1 MAPWILYYSK
11 DDKQRIFRAKDK
23 AKDKNV
29 LSKQSKQYT
38 KVGHICPLTGK
49 SFKQRGKFWDY
60 IKSNKLDVD
69 NMTYDRSLNVGTDD
83 ADVDASKDKDDN
95 KDNITKLLDITY
107 IEYLWSNYF
116 ELKGDKK
123 LLENLIGQINLE
135 LYIILLKVYNGDMDI
150 DKVISGFIEEDVGVN
165 EEVVHE
171 DSDVN
176 VQEEIVQEENVQ
188 EENGVY
194 DVINED
200 SIKAMKTPCDK
211 IENTE
216 MDISSDYDKIKDYY
230 NNNLNKDKNTFKTKN
245 DEPTPIECVEYMISK
260 IPSELWSKENLKI
273 LDPCS
278 GNGNFFIPILYK
290 LRENYTD
297 EEIFNKLYFNDTNEL
312 RINNIKK
319 IFNEHAN
326 NLNIT
331 QDDFLNFKD
340 KEEYD
345 LVVANPP
352 YAKLLENGKRAS
364 KNHNMIKDFIIKTL
378 KILKK
383 DGYLLYITPDN
394 WMSKAD
400 RNTLIKDLTKYQ
412 IIHLNIHKSKD
423 YFPKIGSSFTW
434 YIIQKKPFYKD
445 IEVEGRWRGKE
456 YTSYVSSRIRSFI
469 PQFYNKT
476 IESICLKTIE
486 NETNPK
492 FKVET
497 TSDLHKYTKRDLI
510 SIHNDEDHPYKL
522 IHTPKQTVYS
532 SRPHKWQEGFKVFIS
547 TTDKY
552 GSFIDECGMTQS
564 IAFIRC
570 DSKEQAEEYKK
581 ILDHNL
587 YKFIND
593 ICRWGNFN
601 NNRILQSFPIPTD
614 SENIWNNFDLTKE
627 EINFIVDNV

>member
-1 MAPWILYYSK
+1 MVIYSCEK
-11 DDKQRIFRAKDK
+11 
-23 AKDKNV
+23 
-29 LSKQSKQYT
+29 
-38 KVGHICPLTGK
+38 CGK
-49 SFKQRGKFWDY
+49 TFKQ
-60 IKSNKLDVD
+60 
-69 NMTYDRSLNVGTDD
+69 
-83 ADVDASKDKDDN
+83 
-95 KDNITKLLDITY
+95 
-107 IEYLWSNYF
+107 
-116 ELKGDKK
+116 KGHYMKHLQK
-123 LLENLIGQINLE
+123 
-135 LYIILLKVYNGDMDI
+135 
-150 DKVISGFIEEDVGVN
+150 
-165 EEVVHE
+165 
-171 DSDVN
+171 
-176 VQEEIVQEENVQ
+176 
-188 EENGVY
+188 
-194 DVINED
+194 
-200 SIKAMKTPCDK
+200 KTPCDNIKDK
-211 IENTE
+211 IENIVEKKVDELVKEKLQDLVEKGDIEIKNTNLISNNQNSNIENSE
-216 MDISSDYDKIKDYY
+216 MNINCNYDILKDYY
-230 NNNLNKDKNTFKTKN
+230 NNILNKDKKTFKTKN

-260 IPSELWSKENLKI
+260 IPNELWKKENLKI

-290 LRENYTD
+290 LREIYTD

-319 IFNEHAN
+319 IFNGDVN
-326 NLNIT
+326 NLYIT
-331 QDDFLNFKD
+331 QCDFLTFPD
-340 KEEYD
+340 EEVYD

-364 KNHNMIKDFIIKTL
+364 KNHNMIKEFIIKTL

-400 RNTLIKDLTKYQ
+400 RNLLIKELTKYQ

-445 IEVEGRWRGKE
+445 IEIEGRWRGND
-456 YTSYVSSRIRSFI
+456 YTSQVSSRVRSFI
-469 PQFYNKT
+469 PQFYNKI

-486 NETNPK
+486 NDKLTK

-497 TSDLHKYTKRDLI
+497 TSDLHKYTKRHLI
-510 SIHNDEDHPYKL
+510 SKYKDDEHPYKL

-532 SRPHKWQEGFKVFIS
+532 SRPHKWQEGYKVFIS
-547 TTDKY
+547 TTDAY
-552 GSFIDECGMTQS
+552 STFIDQCGMTQS

-570 DSKEQAEEYKK
+570 DSKEQAEDYKK

-601 NNRILQSFPIPTD
+601 NNRILQSFPIPKD
-614 SENIWNNFDLTKE
+614 IKNIWDNFGLTGE
-627 EINFIVDNV
+627 EIKFIEDNV